1 MVGRNSM
8 MKVLR
13 KILNRHP
20 SILDAIQLK
29 IVNFTELARFLREE
43 VELEIGRR
51 ISIDAIRMGL
61 MRYMEKLASYT
72 SIQENKIMKVL
83 ADSSIELKSD
93 IVVATFDEKS
103 LWVAIPKIINNIG
116 QYRFFQFTQ
125 GIGHITLVVDR
136 ESYPKILQVVGS
148 RSLLNLIP
156 NQSAIVL
163 TSPRGII
170 DTPGVIAYITSL
182 LWRNGINITQVISC
196 HVDTIFVLDREAAVK
211 TYSLLESLILSLRS
225 KSSSSE
231 KRYI

>member
-61 MRYMEKLASYT
+61 MRYMEKLTSYT

-116 QYRFFQFTQ
+116 
-125 GIGHITLVVDR
+125 
-136 ESYPKILQVVGS
+136 
-148 RSLLNLIP
+148 
-156 NQSAIVL
+156 
-163 TSPRGII
+163 
-170 DTPGVIAYITSL
+170 
-182 LWRNGINITQVISC
+182 
-196 HVDTIFVLDREAAVK
+196 
-211 TYSLLESLILSLRS
+211 
-225 KSSSSE
+225 
-231 KRYI
+231 